1 MAEWGYDCRTFGSFD
16 ELKDAMP
23 SIAQELADNYD
34 PDAMGSMGSIWVF
47 PDAGEYA
54 VYEVVDG
61 WYSEHDLGSDYNGA
75 PDLLEFIDFNEL
87 GDALVSSWDDSCN
100 YQASDG
106 SIVTFC

>member
-23 SIAQELADNYD
+23 SVAQELADNYD
-34 PDAMGSMGSIWVF
+34 PDAMESIRVF

-61 WYSEHDLGSDYNGA
+61 WYGLGSLDSNGA
-75 PDLLEFIDFNEL
+75 PDLLAFVDFDEL
-87 GDALVSSWDDSCN
+87 GDALVSTWDDSCN

-106 SIVTFC
+106 SIVTFD